1 MRYEED
7 KIFLK
12 DEIIVS
18 YEAQI
23 EEIKNQNLHLIEEF
37 QTKEK

>member
-1 MRYEED
+1 MELETVFKKKVEEIHMRYEED

-18 YEAQI
+18 YEA
-23 EEIKNQNLHLIEEF
+23 
-37 QTKEK
+37 